1 MRPEWLFLVG
11 ISLLG
16 CKDKQPASPAPAP
29 TPAAAP
35 ATGSAPAPAA
45 PAEHAAPVTAMAS
58 DRPSLE
64 RAFESEPE
72 DKVWADATEAA
83 IRAVAPELS
92 DVTCHQ
98 AQCQATL
105 HGAGVAQVA
114 TAADQLESADK
125 LPATGAKHVLL
136 TAPENG
142 SDGTSTMTIFIRYE
156 R

>member
-1 MRPEWLFLVG
+1 
-11 ISLLG
+11 
-16 CKDKQPASPAPAP
+16 
-29 TPAAAP
+29 
-35 ATGSAPAPAA
+35 
-45 PAEHAAPVTAMAS
+45 MAS

-64 RAFESEPE
+64 KAFDSEPE

-98 AQCQATL
+98 AQCEATI
-105 HGAGVAQVA
+105 HGLGLPQIAM
-114 TAADQLESADK
+114 AADKLEADDK
-125 LPATGAKHVLL
+125 LPATGAKNVLL

-142 SDGTSTMTIFIRYE
+142 PDGKATMKIFIRYE